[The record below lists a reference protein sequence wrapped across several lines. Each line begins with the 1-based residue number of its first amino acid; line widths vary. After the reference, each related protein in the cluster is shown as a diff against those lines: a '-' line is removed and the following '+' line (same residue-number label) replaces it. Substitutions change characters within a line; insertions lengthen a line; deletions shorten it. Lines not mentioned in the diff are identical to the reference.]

1 LIRKVPRCGQEK
13 TMPSFAT
20 ALSGLESNNTALN
33 TIANNLANMNTIGYK
48 EQTDQFSTLFYQQLN
63 GGVNGGVQVGVGTQV
78 AMTETDF
85 SNGSPTP
92 TTGQPTN
99 MALQGNGFFVIDDH
113 GQQELTRA
121 GDFVLSK
128 DGALQ
133 TTTGASVMGYPA
145 ANGSISVAAGVQRI
159 VIPLGQTLA
168 AKQTGSMNIQA
179 NLDASAAVGAGTSV
193 PAPITLYDSL
203 GGAHQAT
210 VTFTKTGTN
219 TWDYNIALPA
229 GEAASSTGTTGT
241 LTFDTSGNLTGPGPT
256 GTIGGISFTG
266 LSDGASN
273 MNFSWNLSGTGS
285 AITQTAS
292 ASNVASATQD
302 GYTSGSYQGF
312 SVDGNGIVQASFS
325 NGQKEVVGQVA
336 VATVA
341 NQQGLQA
348 TNNTAYLATLA
359 SGSAVI
365 GTAGN
370 AGRGT
375 IEGAALESSNVDVS
389 TEFSALIV
397 AQRAFEANSK
407 SVTTFDQA
415 TQEAINMIH

>member
-1 LIRKVPRCGQEK
+1 
-13 TMPSFAT
+13 MPSFST

-48 EQTDQFSTLFYQQLN
+48 DQTDQFSTLFYQQLN

-85 SNGSPTP
+85 SNGGPTS
-92 TTGQPTN
+92 TGQSTD

-121 GDFVLSK
+121 GDFVLSQN
-128 DGALQ
+128 GALQ
-133 TTTGASVMGYPA
+133 TTSGASVMGYPA
-145 ANGSISVAAGVQRI
+145 SNGSVTLGSGVQPI

-179 NLDASAAVGAGTSV
+179 NLDASAAVGVGTSV
-193 PAPITLYDSL
+193 PAPVTLYDSL

-229 GEAASSTGTTGT
+229 GEAASSAGTTGT
-241 LTFDTSGNLTGPGPT
+241 LTFDGNGNLTSPT
-256 GTIGGISFTG
+256 GTVGGISFTG

-273 MNFSWNLSGTGS
+273 MSFSWNLSGTGS
-285 AITQTAS
+285 AVTQTAS

-312 SVDGNGIVQASFS
+312 SVDGNGIVEASFS

-370 AGRGT
+370 AGRGI
-375 IEGAALESSNVDVS
+375 IEGGALESSNVDVS

-407 SVTTFDQA
+407 TVTTFDQA

>member
-1 LIRKVPRCGQEK
+1 
-13 TMPSFAT
+13 MPSFAT

-33 TIANNLANMNTIGYK
+33 TIANNLANMNTVGYK
-48 EQTDQFSTLFYQQLN
+48 DQTDQFSTLFYQQLN

-78 AMTETDF
+78 ATTETDF
-85 SNGSPTP
+85 SDGGPTS
-92 TTGQPTN
+92 TGQATD
-99 MALQGNGFFVIDDH
+99 MALQGNGFFVIDDN

-121 GDFVLSK
+121 GDFVLSQS
-128 DGALQ
+128 GALQ
-133 TTTGASVMGYPA
+133 TTSGASVMGYPA
-145 ANGSISVAAGVQRI
+145 SNGSVTLGSGVQPI
-159 VIPLGQTLA
+159 VLPLGQTLA

-179 NLDASAAVGAGTSV
+179 NLDASAAVGTNV
-193 PAPITLYDSL
+193 PAPVTLYDSL

-219 TWDYNIALPA
+219 TWSYSVALPA
-229 GEAASSTGTTGT
+229 GEAASSAGTTGT
-241 LTFDTSGNLTGPGPT
+241 LTFDGNGNLTSPT
-256 GTIGGISFTG
+256 GTVGGISFSG

-273 MNFSWNLSGTGS
+273 MSFSWNLGGAGTGGTV
-285 AITQTAS
+285 TQTAT

-302 GYTSGSYQGF
+302 GYTSGSYKGF
-312 SVDGNGIVQASFS
+312 SVDGNGIVEASFS
-325 NGQKEVVGQVA
+325 NGQNEVVGQVA
-336 VATVA
+336 VASVA

-348 TNNTAYLATLA
+348 TNNTAYVATLA

-375 IEGAALESSNVDVS
+375 IEGGALESSNVDVS

>member
-1 LIRKVPRCGQEK
+1 
-13 TMPSFAT
+13 MPSFAT

-48 EQTDQFSTLFYQQLN
+48 DQTDQFSTLFYQQLN

-78 AMTETDF
+78 ATTETDF
-85 SNGSPTP
+85 SDGAPTS
-92 TTGQPTN
+92 TGQSTD
-99 MALQGNGFFVIDDH
+99 MALQGNGFFVIDDS

-121 GDFVLSK
+121 GDFVLNQS
-128 DGALQ
+128 GALQ
-133 TTTGASVMGYPA
+133 TTSGASVMGYPA
-145 ANGSISVAAGVQRI
+145 SNGKVNLGSGVQPI
-159 VIPLGQTLA
+159 VLPLGQTMA

-179 NLDASAAVGAGTSV
+179 NLDASAGVNTSV
-193 PAPITLYDSL
+193 TAPITLYDSL
-203 GGAHQAT
+203 GDAHQAT
-210 VTFTKTGTN
+210 VTFTKTNTN
-219 TWDYNIALPA
+219 TWSYNIALPA
-229 GEAASSTGTTGT
+229 GDAASSAGTTGT
-241 LTFDTSGNLTGPGPT
+241 LTFDGNGNLISPT
-256 GTIGGISFTG
+256 GTVSGISFTG
-266 LSDGASN
+266 LSDGASD
-273 MNFSWNLSGTGS
+273 MNFSWNLGGTGTGS
-285 AITQTAS
+285 AVTQTAS

-312 SVDGNGIVQASFS
+312 SVDGNGIVNASFS
-325 NGQKEVVGQVA
+325 NGQAEVVGQVA
-336 VATVA
+336 VASVA

-359 SGSAVI
+359 SGAAVI

-375 IEGAALESSNVDVS
+375 IEGEALESSNVDVS

-407 SVTTFDQA
+407 SVTTFDQT

>member
-1 LIRKVPRCGQEK
+1 M
-13 TMPSFAT
+13 MPSFAT

-33 TIANNLANMNTIGYK
+33 TIANNLANMNTVGYK
-48 EQTDQFSTLFYQQLN
+48 DQTDQFSTLFYQQLN

-78 AMTETDF
+78 ATTETDF
-85 SNGSPTP
+85 SDGAPTS
-92 TTGQPTN
+92 TGQSTD
-99 MALQGNGFFVIDDH
+99 MALQGNGFFVINDN

-121 GDFVLSK
+121 GDFVLSQN
-128 DGALQ
+128 GALQ
-133 TTTGASVMGYPA
+133 TTSGASVMGYPA
-145 ANGSISVAAGVQRI
+145 SNGSISLGSGVQPI
-159 VIPLGQTLA
+159 VLPLGQTLA

-179 NLDASAAVGAGTSV
+179 NLDASAAVGTSV
-193 PAPITLYDSL
+193 PAPVTLYDSL
-203 GGAHQAT
+203 GAAHQAT
-210 VTFTKTGTN
+210 VTFTKTAAN
-219 TWDYNIALPA
+219 TWSYNIALPA
-229 GEAASSTGTTGT
+229 GEATGSAGTTGT
-241 LTFDTSGNLTGPGPT
+241 MTFDGSGNLTSPT

-266 LSDGASN
+266 LSDGASA
-273 MNFSWNLSGTGS
+273 MTFGWNLNGAAGASV
-285 AITQTAS
+285 TQTAS
-292 ASNVASATQD
+292 ISNVAGATSD
-302 GYTSGSYQGF
+302 GYASGSYQGF
-312 SVDGNGIVQASFS
+312 SVDGNGNVEASFS
-325 NGQKEVVGQVA
+325 NGQKEMIGQVA

-348 TNNTAYLATLA
+348 TNNTAYLSTLA
-359 SGSAVI
+359 SGPAVI
-365 GTAGN
+365 GTAGI

>member
-1 LIRKVPRCGQEK
+1 
-13 TMPSFAT
+13 MPSFAT

-33 TIANNLANMNTIGYK
+33 TIANNLANMNTVGYK
-48 EQTDQFSTLFYQQLN
+48 DQTDQFSTLFYQQLN

-78 AMTETDF
+78 ATTETDF
-85 SNGSPTP
+85 ASGAPTS
-92 TTGQPTN
+92 TGQSTD
-99 MALQGNGFFVIDDH
+99 MALQGNGFFVIDDN

-121 GDFVLSK
+121 GDFVLNQN
-128 DGALQ
+128 GALQ
-133 TTTGASVMGYPA
+133 TTSGASVMGYPA
-145 ANGSISVAAGVQRI
+145 LNGSISLGSGVQPII
-159 VIPLGQTLA
+159 VPLGQTLA

-179 NLDASAAVGAGTSV
+179 NLDASAAVGTSV
-193 PAPITLYDSL
+193 PAPVTLYDSL

-210 VTFTKTGTN
+210 VTFTKTGAN
-219 TWDYNIALPA
+219 TWSYNIALPA
-229 GEAASSTGTTGT
+229 GEAAGSAGTTGT
-241 LTFDTSGNLTGPGPT
+241 LTFDGAGNLTSPT
-256 GTIGGISFTG
+256 GTISGISFTG

-273 MNFSWNLSGTGS
+273 MSFGWNLNGAAGAS
-285 AITQTAS
+285 ITQTAS
-292 ASNVASATQD
+292 SSNVAGATQD
-302 GYTSGSYQGF
+302 GYASGSYQDF
-312 SVDGNGIVQASFS
+312 SVDGNGIVEASFS
-325 NGQKEVVGQVA
+325 NGQKEVIGQVA

-348 TNNTAYLATLA
+348 TSNTAYLATLA

-365 GTAGN
+365 GTAGS

-375 IEGAALESSNVDVS
+375 IEGQALESSNVDVS